1 MAPASVGVI
10 GGGVAGLMCAT
21 RLQELGLAPIVFD
34 TGKHAVGGRASSR
47 RLSFT
52 GADGKRAQLTVD
64 HAAQFFLAQR
74 ESFRP
79 YVESWAKAGAVAPA
93 RAAVAI
99 ARRRIIL
106 KFLFWST
113 RRPSLVAPSK

>member
-47 RLSFT
+47 RLWSSAPVHSRRYAASVAYVIRSSAASRLSSQ
-52 GADGKRAQLTVD
+52 GAERAPFS
-64 HAAQFFLAQR
+64 AA
-74 ESFRP
+74 
-79 YVESWAKAGAVAPA
+79 A
-93 RAAVAI
+93 R
-99 ARRRIIL
+99 
-106 KFLFWST
+106 
-113 RRPSLVAPSK
+113 